1 MELPA
6 NIVLTSGKP
15 KASVLWEAQKV
26 AATVSLPAFVDVAIA
41 VVVESIDE
49 EEESKLPVK

>member
-49 EEESKLPVK
+49 EEESK